1 MFRRV
6 ALPFAVAST
15 SAGPLRG
22 MSKAGGVGNTSKA
35 SKAEQSAPYLDPDRQ
50 KEKKQRELAAEETNR
65 ASLQSQADKAKTK

>member
-1 MFRRV
+1 
-6 ALPFAVAST
+6 
-15 SAGPLRG
+15 

-50 KEKKQRELAAEETNR
+50 KAKKQRELAAEETNR